1 MDLHYEVSAIMGLL
15 LSHRG
20 PSVTSDKVTLQAQNS
35 AFWCIMGQNF
45 WHSYLI
51 TVISSDYVKQA

>member
-1 MDLHYEVSAIMGLL
+1 MGLL